1 VPEPAGKTGPPE
13 EAGAGGRG
21 RSAADHEIAHDVRNA
36 LNGILLNLEALRTV
50 LAREGHDPNA
60 AGQFLDGAVRQGEAL
75 TGIVRRWLADR
86 PPDPPISGGTTGT
99 TPAGSAGATIA
110 DPAKGRPAAAT
121 PEKARYIHDLP
132 NATPMALPRIL
143 IADDEPAIAAGLSA
157 VLAGLEYEVEIV
169 PDGKQAIERLSAG
182 RFGLV
187 LADLRMPKLD
197 GLALLKEMQHREIA
211 TECIIITGQASVGS
225 AVAAMQSGAYDYIE
239 KPLNA
244 EKLDRLKALI
254 TKALDKY
261 AVRERNRELSSRL
274 EGLTRYAEL
283 TGSSEAMREVYRVI
297 DAVAPSTASVLIL
310 GESGTGKELVA
321 RALHTRS
328 DRAKGPFFALNCAA
342 LPKEILEN
350 ELFGHEKGAFT
361 GSTNEKPG
369 AFEMASGGTLFLDE
383 VAEMPPEIQVKL
395 LRALESRV
403 VRRLGGK
410 KEIAVDIRV
419 VAATNRDLQLALT
432 EGELRDDLYYRLA
445 VVELYLPPLRE
456 RAGDIHLLANEFL
469 ARFAQENRKPVTGF
483 DDAAM
488 EWILTYSWPG
498 NVRDLKNA
506 VERAVVLAT
515 GQVIT
520 RAEIMP
526 RHQRAPSSVD
536 TPSSVSV
543 SVGTSLSAVR
553 RELALRT
560 LASTGGDIARAASTL
575 GISAAELRSEVA
587 ALLRDDTGTAANE
600 KSTTVPGDA
609 GPAARQA
616 GSAVAPERTG
626 RPVNGKGAEKKLTA
640 KRSR

>member
-1 VPEPAGKTGPPE
+1 VPDAVKKGGPPE
-13 EAGAGGRG
+13 EVRPGGRE
-21 RSAADHEIAHDVRNA
+21 RAADHATAHDVRNA
-36 LNGILLNLEALRTV
+36 LNGVLLNLEALRTV
-50 LAREGHDPNA
+50 LARGEHNA
-60 AGQFLDGAVRQGEAL
+60 DAVTQFLDGAIRQGEAL
-75 TGIVRRWLADR
+75 TAVVARWLADPGPDR
-86 PPDPPISGGTTGT
+86 ETPGDGAGGTPPDA
-99 TPAGSAGATIA
+99 AGSATPG
-110 DPAKGRPAAAT
+110 PGRPTRGTAKQGAPAT
-121 PEKARYIHDLP
+121 PAKARYIAALP
-132 NATPMALPRIL
+132 TATPMARPRIL
-143 IADDEPAIAAGLSA
+143 IADDEPAIATGLSA
-157 VLAGLEYEVEIV
+157 VLADLQYEVEIV
-169 PDGKQAIERLSAG
+169 PDGKQAIERLTAE

-187 LADLRMPKLD
+187 LADLKMPRLD
-197 GLALLKEMQHREIA
+197 GLALLKEMQQREIP

-239 KPLNA
+239 KPLNS

-254 TKALDKY
+254 GKALDKY
-261 AVRERNRELSSRL
+261 AVRERNRELASQL
-274 EGLTRYAEL
+274 EGLTRFAEL
-283 TGSSEAMREVYRVI
+283 TGSSEAMREVYRII

-328 DRAKGPFFALNCAA
+328 ERAKGPFFALNCAA

-395 LRALESRV
+395 LRALESRM

-410 KEIAVDIRV
+410 KEISVDIRV

-432 EGELRDDLYYRLA
+432 DGELRDDLYYRLA

-469 ARFAQENRKPVTGF
+469 TRFAHENRKTVTGF

-515 GQVIT
+515 GPVIT

-536 TPSSVSV
+536 APSALSI

-560 LASTGGDIARAASTL
+560 LASTGGDFGRAATTL
-575 GISAAELRSEVA
+575 GITAAELRSEVA
-587 ALLRDDTGTAANE
+587 ALLRDQEGGQETGEPDAAGAE
-600 KSTTVPGDA
+600 Q
-609 GPAARQA
+609 PA
-616 GSAVAPERTG
+616 
-626 RPVNGKGAEKKLTA
+626 RPPNGKGAGKKLTA
-640 KRSR
+640 KRGRG